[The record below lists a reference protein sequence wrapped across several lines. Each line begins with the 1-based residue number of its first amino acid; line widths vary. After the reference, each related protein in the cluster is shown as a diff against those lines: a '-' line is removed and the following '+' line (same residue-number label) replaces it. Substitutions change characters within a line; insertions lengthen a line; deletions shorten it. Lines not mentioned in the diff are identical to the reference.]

1 MHLCLNKVF
10 LNVSHSVTNE
20 NSEQQL
26 SKRWTPTAEALLAVI
41 VHVFY
46 ATVYYYIHVCS
57 LGFYRKSGKLK
68 IEYDKKI
75 PLTQIKFMFSKKAT
89 KFRPIP
95 QLFSVSEHLTQG
107 SIRVESQ
114 VKKNLNKFTSRF
126 LDLLH
131 RSILNQTLFDLRKI
145 N

>member
-57 LGFYRKSGKLK
+57 IGFYRKSGKLK

-75 PLTQIKFMFSKKAT
+75 ALSQKKFMFSKNTFLSRNTLSKEV
-89 KFRPIP
+89 
-95 QLFSVSEHLTQG
+95 LEW
-107 SIRVESQ
+107 
-114 VKKNLNKFTSRF
+114 NLNLQIHLHKTFFS
-126 LDLLH
+126 LELLH
-131 RSILNQTLFDLRKI
+131 KSTVFLRI
-145 N
+145 VSSLE